1 MSTPLFTY
9 VENKEME
16 QTEEIHWNQQL
27 EEILSQEGE
36 RALCYAWLH
45 NKSQTMVSKY
55 DTNIALPVIVLSTI
69 AGTGSIASQSL
80 FGQSQTASVVIGVIS
95 LSVGIMNTVSNYFG
109 FAKRSEAH
117 KISSMTYAK
126 IHKFIVIEL
135 SLPRKERMK
144 AKDMLKII
152 REQLERLAE
161 TSPQIPDPIIAMFN
175 EKFHDQKNVS
185 KPEITNGL
193 DPIRVYVENSEAFT
207 PDSKSNIEVKLF
219 HPTTGAQITPEPLRP
234 GGATVAGTPV
244 VPKISIPGR
253 TPGT

>member
-1 MSTPLFTY
+1 
-9 VENKEME
+9 ME
-16 QTEEIHWNQQL
+16 QENEIHWNQQL

-36 RALCYAWLH
+36 RALCYSWLH
-45 NKSQTMVSKY
+45 TKSQGMVSKY

-80 FGQSQTASVVIGVIS
+80 FGNSQVASIIIGVIS
-95 LSVGIMNTVSNYFG
+95 LSVGVMNTVSNYFG

-117 KISSMTYAK
+117 KISAMTYAK

-161 TSPQIPDPIIAMFN
+161 TSPQIPEPIINQFN

-193 DPIRVYVENSEAFT
+193 DPIHVYVENSESFT
-207 PDSKSNIEVKLF
+207 PQSKVDVKFFDSKVEV
-219 HPTTGAQITPEPLRP
+219 PTRP
-234 GGATVAGTPV
+234 GNPSAPTVAPK
-244 VPKISIPGR
+244 PLEIKISTPGR

>member
-1 MSTPLFTY
+1 MD
-9 VENKEME
+9 
-16 QTEEIHWNQQL
+16 QTEEIHWNLQL

-45 NKSQTMVSKY
+45 NKSQAIIAKY

-69 AGTGSIASQSL
+69 AGTGSIASTSL
-80 FGQSQTASVVIGVIS
+80 FGQSQVANLVIGVIS
-95 LSVGIMNTVSNYFG
+95 LSVGVMNTVSNYFG

-161 TSPQIPDPIIAMFN
+161 TSPQIPEQIINVFN

-193 DPIRVYVENSEAFT
+193 DPIHVFVENSESFT
-207 PDSKSNIEVKLF
+207 PTIKSKVEVKV
-219 HPTTGAQITPEPLRP
+219 IEP
-234 GGATVAGTPV
+234 
-244 VPKISIPGR
+244 R
-253 TPGT
+253 TAS

>member
-1 MSTPLFTY
+1 
-9 VENKEME
+9 ME
-16 QTEEIHWNQQL
+16 QSGEIHWNEQL

-36 RALCYAWLH
+36 RALCYSWLH
-45 NKSQTMVSKY
+45 NKAQARVSKF

-80 FGQSQTASVVIGVIS
+80 FNGSPTASVIIGAIS
-95 LSVGIMNTVSNYFG
+95 LTVGIMNTVSNYFS

-117 KISSMTYAK
+117 RISALTYAK

-144 AKDMLKII
+144 AKDMLKVI
-152 REQLERLAE
+152 REQLERLSE
-161 TSPQIPDPIIAMFN
+161 ISPQIPDAIIGMFN

-193 DPIRVYVENSEAFT
+193 DPINVYVENSEQFT
-207 PDSKSNIEVKLF
+207 PASKVDVKF
-219 HPTTGAQITPEPLRP
+219 SPPPGPQPATKPATITTPASTPR
-234 GGATVAGTPV
+234 
-244 VPKISIPGR
+244 
-253 TPGT
+253 

>member
-1 MSTPLFTY
+1 MD
-9 VENKEME
+9 

-45 NKSQTMVSKY
+45 NKSQAIIAKY

-69 AGTGSIASQSL
+69 AGTGSIASASL
-80 FGQSQTASVVIGVIS
+80 FGQSQVANLVIGVIS
-95 LSVGIMNTVSNYFG
+95 LSVGVMNTVSNYFG

-161 TSPQIPDPIIAMFN
+161 TSPQIPEQIIGVFN
-175 EKFHDQKNVS
+175 DKFHDQKNVS

-193 DPIRVYVENSEAFT
+193 DPIHVFVENSESFT
-207 PDSKSNIEVKLF
+207 PTTKSKVEVK
-219 HPTTGAQITPEPLRP
+219 IIEP
-234 GGATVAGTPV
+234 
-244 VPKISIPGR
+244 R
-253 TPGT
+253 TAS

>member
-1 MSTPLFTY
+1 
-9 VENKEME
+9 ME

-27 EEILSQEGE
+27 EEILSREGE
-36 RALCYAWLH
+36 RALCYSWLH
-45 NKSQTMVSKY
+45 GKSQTMVSKY
-55 DTNIALPVIVLSTI
+55 DTNIALPVIILSTI

-80 FGQSQTASVVIGVIS
+80 FGQSQVAGVVIGVIS

-117 KISSMTYAK
+117 KISAITYAK

-161 TSPQIPDPIIAMFN
+161 TSPQIPEPIIAVFN
-175 EKFHDQKNVS
+175 EKFHDQTNVS

-193 DPIRVYVENSEAFT
+193 DPIHVFVENSESFT
-207 PDSKSNIEVKLF
+207 PDGKSRVEVKMIPPEVTLPGLVR
-219 HPTTGAQITPEPLRP
+219 PTTAPSSITTSVSR
-234 GGATVAGTPV
+234 T
-244 VPKISIPGR
+244 SIPDR
-253 TPGT
+253 TPGR